1 MTRSAARILDEY
13 LVAAARTGDRKALEM
28 LAERWNRKL
37 IAHAWRVTG
46 HRDLALD
53 AAQAGWVEI
62 LRSLPRLQDDR
73 TFPAWAYRIVSRRCS
88 RQINAI
94 VRDRRLAEAAAEEV
108 PAAALA
114 GADSTLDQQRLASA
128 IAALPADQRSAVAL
142 FYLEE
147 MSVAQVAVA
156 LEIPAGTV
164 KTRLL
169 HARRKLRL
177 ALEGE
182 N

>member
-1 MTRSAARILDEY
+1 M
-13 LVAAARTGDRKALEM
+13 
-28 LAERWNRKL
+28 
-37 IAHAWRVTG
+37 
-46 HRDLALD
+46 
-53 AAQAGWVEI
+53 
-62 LRSLPRLQDDR
+62 
-73 TFPAWAYRIVSRRCS
+73 
-88 RQINAI
+88 
-94 VRDRRLAEAAAEEV
+94 

-128 IAALPADQRSAVAL
+128 MEALPADQRSAVAL

>member
-94 VRDRRLAEAAAEEV
+94 VRDRRLA
-108 PAAALA
+108 
-114 GADSTLDQQRLASA
+114 
-128 IAALPADQRSAVAL
+128 
-142 FYLEE
+142 
-147 MSVAQVAVA
+147 
-156 LEIPAGTV
+156 
-164 KTRLL
+164 
-169 HARRKLRL
+169 
-177 ALEGE
+177 
-182 N
+182 